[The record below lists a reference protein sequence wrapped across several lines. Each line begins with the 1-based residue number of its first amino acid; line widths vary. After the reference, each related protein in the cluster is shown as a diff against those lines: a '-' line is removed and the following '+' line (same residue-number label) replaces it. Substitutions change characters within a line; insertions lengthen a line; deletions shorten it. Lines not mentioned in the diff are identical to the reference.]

1 MAGQTLGINEESF
14 VVDLKNLKVYKR
26 CKTSFQMNS
35 IQQSDCKSTCP
46 PCRALF
52 YTLRLGEM
60 LATCIALTTDDPS
73 CV

>member
-1 MAGQTLGINEESF
+1 MAGQKLGINEESF

-35 IQQSDCKSTCP
+35 IQQPDCKSTCP
-46 PCRALF
+46 PCGALF
-52 YTLRLGEM
+52 NTLRLGEM